1 MKKQNGKIIIK
12 AAYYSIPAL
21 LFLSACASTY
31 QPVVDMK
38 GVKAEKYQ
46 RDLMECRNYA
56 MQVDPANQAIAGALI
71 GAALGA
77 ALTGSI
83 DDSYALSGAGTGAVA
98 GAAAG
103 VGKGAQDQVTI
114 INNCMRGR
122 HYKVLN

>member
-1 MKKQNGKIIIK
+1 MKIS
-12 AAYYSIPAL
+12 YYSIPAFL
-21 LFLSACASTY
+21 LLSACASTY

-56 MQVDPANQAIAGALI
+56 MQIDPANQAIAGALI

-77 ALTGSI
+77 ALTGTI
-83 DDSYALSGAGTGAVA
+83 DDSYALTGAGAGAVS

-103 VGKGAQDQVTI
+103 VGKGAQDQVTV
-114 INNCMRGR
+114 INNCMKGRG
-122 HYKVLN
+122 YKVLN

>member
-1 MKKQNGKIIIK
+1 MKS
-12 AAYYSIPAL
+12 AYYSIPV
-21 LFLSACASTY
+21 LFLLSACASTY

-46 RDLMECRNYA
+46 RDLTECRNYA
-56 MQVDPANQAIAGALI
+56 MQIDPANQAIEGALI

-77 ALTGSI
+77 ALTASI
-83 DDSYALSGAGTGAVA
+83 NDSYALTGAGAGAVS

-114 INNCMRGR
+114 INNCMKGR